1 MALKTSLSN
10 GNRRTQTKAA
20 TMLLLVLLLT
30 LALLLALFPQP
41 ARAASLR
48 TPAIPYIHIVRPGET
63 LAGIATLYGVSVQE
77 LRRANNLDNRAAV
90 LSCHPNA
97 DSTQVRGTVR
107 VNGQPAGGYRVAFSW
122 QPDGNA
128 VVKTATGAGGEY
140 NFVLGGGARA
150 GNWWFWVE
158 NEAGSRI
165 SEMAHLE
172 THRDSH
178 YGNCQR
184 AVVDF
189 EISNP
194 NVTYVGRALRIPVGG
209 GAAVG
214 HPRPPAYRTYHVAR
228 RGETLAAIASLYNVP
243 VEALRASN
251 GLVNRAAV
259 VRCEPNADSTQ
270 VRGAVRV
277 NGQPAAGFRV
287 VFSWQP
293 DDHVV
298 ARRVTGENGV
308 PGGYVHVLDG
318 GGPRAGNWWFWV
330 ENSDGQRISE
340 MAHLHTDA
348 HPHAGMCQ
356 RAVIDFDIRDPA
368 LTYVGRRLRITA
380 GNAATNTW
388 TAAFYPNRTLSGEPV
403 LQRQDPF
410 IRFDWHTGQPGP
422 TVAGDNFSA
431 AWITTRHFE
440 AGAYRFFARAD
451 DGVRVYVDDSLVLE
465 DWNIHP
471 ATRSYGDVNLARGNH
486 TVRVEYFEAE
496 GLAAVSVW
504 WERRR

>member
-1 MALKTSLSN
+1 MALKTSLSS
-10 GNRRTQTKAA
+10 GNRRTQMKTAA
-20 TMLLLVLLLT
+20 MLLLILLLT

-41 ARAASLR
+41 AQAASLR

-63 LAGIATLYGVSVQE
+63 LAGIATLYAVPLQE
-77 LRRANNLDNRAAV
+77 LRRANNLDNHASV
-90 LSCHPNA
+90 VSCHPNA

-107 VNGQPAGGYRVAFSW
+107 LNNQPASGYRVAFSW
-122 QPDGNA
+122 QPDGDA
-128 VVKTATGAGGEY
+128 VARTATGAGGEF

-158 NEAGSRI
+158 NGAGSRI

-172 THRDSH
+172 THTDTH

-184 AVVDF
+184 ALIDF
-189 EISNP
+189 ELRNP
-194 NVTYVGRALRIPVGG
+194 NVTYVGRALRIPGG
-209 GAAVG
+209 GAAAG
-214 HPRPPAYRTYHVAR
+214 LPRPPAYHTYHVAR

-243 VEALRASN
+243 VQELRASN

-259 VRCEPNADSTQ
+259 VSCEPNADSTQ

-277 NGQPAAGFRV
+277 NGQPAGGYRV

-293 DDHVV
+293 DGDAV

-308 PGGYVHVLDG
+308 PGGYVHILDG
-318 GGPRAGNWWFWV
+318 GGARAGNWWFWV

-356 RAVIDFDIRDPA
+356 RAVVDFDIQDPA
-368 LTYVGRRLRITA
+368 LTYVGRRLRIAA
-380 GNAATNTW
+380 GNTATNTW
-388 TAAFYPNRTLSGEPV
+388 TAAFYPNRELRGEPV

-410 IRFDWHTGQPGP
+410 IKFDWHAGRPGP
-422 TVAGDNFSA
+422 TVAGDNFSV
-431 AWITTRHFE
+431 AWTTTRHFE
-440 AGAYRFFARAD
+440 GGPYRFFARAD
-451 DGVRVYVDDSLVLE
+451 DGVRVYVDDRLVLE
-465 DWNIHP
+465 DWKIHP
-471 ATRSYGDVNLARGNH
+471 ATRSYGDVNLGRGNH
-486 TVRVEYFEAE
+486 TVRVEYFEAD